1 MEPQAF
7 LTPKDVCALIR
18 MTRASLYRKMDDGTF
33 PKPFYIGEHSPRWR
47 ADVVQA
53 WMDDVSTA
61 RAA

>member
-47 ADVVQA
+47 ATLCKRG
-53 WMDDVSTA
+53 WMT
-61 RAA
+61 